1 MYDLEAVREDARNAV
16 LAHYKVANIV
26 SGAINAGRGILNA
39 GRAGMKAFSAF
50 KAPAEAVVEG
60 AAKAPG
66 AIGTAFNAFRGAG
79 GLHHAA
85 NIGMGAGAVAGT
97 GYLGARAVGAGL
109 RDSGAVGQ
117 QPPQYR

>member
-39 GRAGMKAFSAF
+39 GRAGMQAFSNF
-50 KAPAEAVVEG
+50 KAPLAAAGTAVAG

-66 AIGTAFNAFRGAG
+66 AIGTAWNAARGAG
-79 GLHHAA
+79 MLHHGATL
-85 NIGMGAGAVAGT
+85 GMGAGAVAGA
-97 GYLGARAVGAGL
+97 GYIGARAVGAGL
-109 RDSGAVGQ
+109 HDSGAGHGLI
-117 QPPQYR
+117 